1 MQHKMLHKQYYHI
14 RGIDET
20 AYSQKTYDREKKLKL
35 YQKLIAE
42 GCSQKTSLEAIE
54 TPRSTYYRWRKNYQL
69 HGLAG
74 LEDESRSP
82 NCSRKPTWKREDE
95 LLVLNVRKKFKLWG
109 KYKIKAILSREY
121 CVKLSASTIGRII
134 SKFIK
139 KGEIK
144 PVFFYLGRSSKKR
157 RSFDGHAQRWQYG
170 MKTQAPGELI
180 QMDHATIKLDCGK
193 IIKHFKAICPLTK
206 LTTEKAYTNA
216 TSALAED
223 FLKYA

>member
-82 NCSRKPTWKREDE
+82 NYSRKPT
-95 LLVLNVRKKFKLWG
+95 
-109 KYKIKAILSREY
+109 
-121 CVKLSASTIGRII
+121 
-134 SKFIK
+134 
-139 KGEIK
+139 
-144 PVFFYLGRSSKKR
+144 
-157 RSFDGHAQRWQYG
+157 
-170 MKTQAPGELI
+170 
-180 QMDHATIKLDCGK
+180 
-193 IIKHFKAICPLTK
+193 
-206 LTTEKAYTNA
+206 
-216 TSALAED
+216 
-223 FLKYA
+223 